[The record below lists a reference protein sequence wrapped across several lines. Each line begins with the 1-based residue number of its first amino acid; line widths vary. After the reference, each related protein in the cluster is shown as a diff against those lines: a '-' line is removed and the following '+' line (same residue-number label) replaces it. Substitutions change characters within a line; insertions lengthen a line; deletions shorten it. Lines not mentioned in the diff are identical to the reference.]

1 MLLGRALPLTDQILK
16 GIRVLQIELFQRL
29 ITIPILLA
37 LILDLKYCC
46 AKKIELIVHE
56 THGRR
61 FNL

>member
-1 MLLGRALPLTDQILK
+1 MLLGRALPLTHRMLK
-16 GIRVLQIELFQRL
+16 GIKALQIKLFQRL
-29 ITIPILLA
+29 ITGPILLA

-46 AKKIELIVHE
+46 AKKIGFIVHE

>member
-16 GIRVLQIELFQRL
+16 GIKALQIKLFQRL
-29 ITIPILLA
+29 ITIPVLLA

-46 AKKIELIVHE
+46 AKKIGLKVHE
-56 THGRR
+56 THGGR